1 MIDQGSLAIARQRI
15 IIDLKDRVRALQA
28 EVAQIEGRMSTRG
41 ILTSSIAQQAVFNAL
56 RAELE
61 TRALAIWGVLA
72 RVLPEDGAA
81 SEDLAVQLKE
91 EVSLA
96 MSTSVAD
103 VQTYYDKA
111 VRYLGTTNTMQPLDE
126 IISDA
131 VGKAH
136 AEIDLALLRRGK
148 TRPAKRATI
157 LEATHLVGPAR
168 LEQVSALRPLEFDL
182 ARVVRLCEELNL
194 SYANGTYMAVAALTR
209 AVIDHVPP
217 IFNCG
222 SFGEIANNYAGSRSF
237 RESMQ
242 HLENS
247 AQTIGDAHLHVQIRR
262 KEVLPTA
269 TQVNFAN
276 DLDVLLGEILR
287 ILS

>member
-1 MIDQGSLAIARQRI
+1 
-15 IIDLKDRVRALQA
+15 
-28 EVAQIEGRMSTRG
+28 MSTRG
-41 ILTSSIAQQAVFNAL
+41 ILTSSIAQQAVFKAL

-72 RVLPEDGAA
+72 RVLPEDGAP
-81 SEDLAVQLKE
+81 SEDLAVQLKQ
-91 EVSLA
+91 EVSRA
-96 MSTSVAD
+96 MSTSLAD
-103 VQTYYDKA
+103 VQTYYAKA
-111 VRYLGTTNTMQPLDE
+111 IRYLGNTNTMQPLDE

-131 VGKAH
+131 VGKAT
-136 AEIDLALLRRGK
+136 AEIDLALLSRAK
-148 TRPAKRATI
+148 TRPAKGASI
-157 LEATHLVGPAR
+157 PEATLLVDPAR
-168 LEQVSALRPLEFDL
+168 LEQVRALRPLEFDL
-182 ARVVRLCEELNL
+182 ARLVRLCEELNL
-194 SYANGTYMAVAALTR
+194 SYANGAYMAVAALTR

-222 SFGEIANNYAGSRSF
+222 SFGEVANNYAGSRSF

-247 AQTIGDAHLHVQIRR
+247 ARTIGDAHLHVQIRR
-262 KEVLPTA
+262 KEMLPTA